1 MCCGCMIKW
10 LYDHYALTALVSVYY
25 MALVGYGTYQVFAD
39 VSAISGSAA
48 TAYATLMA
56 LPPASIGLIKWRLE
70 KDNGP
75 DQ

>member
-1 MCCGCMIKW
+1 MIKW
-10 LYDHYALTALVSVYY
+10 LYNHYALTALVSVYY
-25 MALVGYGTYQVFAD
+25 LGLVGYGTYQVFSD
-39 VSAISGSAA
+39 PSAITAATA

>member
-1 MCCGCMIKW
+1 MIRW
-10 LYDHYALTALVSVYY
+10 LYNRYALTTLVAVYY
-25 MALVGYGTYQVFAD
+25 MALVGWGTYQVFAD
-39 VSAISGSAA
+39 VTAITGAAA

-75 DQ
+75 DR